1 MTARWAVLVTGM
13 GLLAGCASAGTH
25 AAGTHAA
32 EVPSDTAASAP
43 LATSMTAS
51 SAGASGG
58 AAWAILPMGGA
69 AADENQFW
77 ELFTRQA
84 GNGQWQL
91 VTPPG
96 VADNGGLVAT
106 GAGASI
112 TVAFRPSQGLT
123 FSPLAATT
131 DGGKAWAT
139 GLLDAPVAGVPDALA
154 GDDTSMMLAL
164 LSDGAVDQA
173 STSGGTSVSAAS
185 WERLAAPGAIASSAA
200 GRRCRVG
207 GLTAVAYTPSGT
219 PLVAADC
226 DRAGVAGVFAH
237 VGGEWQA
244 VGPTVS
250 SGQLARVL
258 RLSDARSG
266 DTALL
271 QTGGPGGG
279 LAAAWTGPS
288 WTGDSTGWTTSAP
301 LTGTAQVLSS
311 GTGPGGT
318 VWVLLAGN
326 RAAVISGPGGPW
338 RMLTAPPP
346 GTVALAAQPGGVL
359 EALAVSG
366 AKLTVYRLTTTGA
379 WSSTQVITVPIQY
392 GSSN

>member
-1 MTARWAVLVTGM
+1 
-13 GLLAGCASAGTH
+13 
-25 AAGTHAA
+25 
-32 EVPSDTAASAP
+32 
-43 LATSMTAS
+43 
-51 SAGASGG
+51 
-58 AAWAILPMGGA
+58 MGGA

-84 GNGQWQL
+84 GSAQWQL

-139 GLLDAPVAGVPDALA
+139 GLLDAPVARVPDALA
-154 GDDTSMMLAL
+154 GDDTSTMLAL

-173 STSGGTSVSAAS
+173 SASGGTSVSAAS

-200 GRRCRVG
+200 G
-207 GLTAVAYTPSGT
+207 
-219 PLVAADC
+219 
-226 DRAGVAGVFAH
+226 
-237 VGGEWQA
+237 
-244 VGPTVS
+244 
-250 SGQLARVL
+250 GQLARVL
-258 RLSDARSG
+258 RLSGARSG
-266 DTALL
+266 DTALF

-279 LAAAWTGPS
+279 LVAAWTGPS
-288 WTGDSTGWTTSAP
+288 WTGDNTGWTTSAP

-326 RAAVISGPGGPW
+326 RAALISGPGDPW

-346 GTVALAAQPGGVL
+346 GTVALAALPGGVL

-366 AKLTVYRLTTTGA
+366 AKLTVYRLSTTGA

-392 GSSN
+392 GSSS